1 MTITRQPIQTKIWI
15 LYFALAIFYST
26 PGNSAAASSV
36 TSTPHITSAS
46 HTHLSSSINPTR
58 GSSNQSN
65 FTQEELKQ
73 FRNKGNSAHQTVIE
87 LLKERTLKPK
97 QLLRALRLAGYTST
111 QSARAVENQS
121 HINSALLTDLMF
133 DQQYSASQSCR
144 VLRHVYQADA
154 KQALVQLSISGYD
167 NKEILRAIKN
177 IYQLENKALIVQL
190 SEGYAYEVRSNK
202 LVPKNENRLKAASD
216 HKLKSQ
222 KAAKILSTQ
231 SPPQKALQQPHLKP
245 HLKPQQRFQQKPQQ
259 KSQQQDQQQD
269 QQQTKKITSILQQQG
284 VKAELVAYLLQTRY
298 NADLTLCAQMLRY
311 VGYKDSK
318 VFTALLNTYSPKS
331 SDLISGFI
339 NAGYRA
345 DQVLPFLLKNFAI
358 SNDRLRQQLQT
369 AGYPVLVIKR
379 AFDNV
384 NHPLVANRAS
394 KRT

>member
-36 TSTPHITSAS
+36 TSSPHITSAS

-58 GSSNQSN
+58 GSSNQPD

-87 LLKERTLKPK
+87 LLKEQPTLKPK

-167 NKEILRAIKN
+167 NKEILHAIKN
-177 IYQLENKALIVQL
+177 IYQLENNALIVQL

-222 KAAKILSTQ
+222 KAAKSLSTQ
-231 SPPQKALQQPHLKP
+231 SKPHQKALQRPHLKS
-245 HLKPQQRFQQKPQQ
+245 KQKSQQKPQH
-259 KSQQQDQQQD
+259 QDQQQD

-311 VGYKDSK
+311 VGYKDSN

-369 AGYPVLVIKR
+369 AGYPVLVIQR

-384 NHPLVANRAS
+384 NHPLVANRAA